1 MVDSYQIIRKINM
14 KEDLHPVGSLVHVLK
29 ILNGGL
35 GLITGHVMKI
45 SKYSVLKVNSLD
57 ALTQ

>member
-14 KEDLHPVGSLVHVLK
+14 KEDSHPVGSLVHVLK
-29 ILNGGL
+29 ILNGGH

-45 SKYSVLKVNSLD
+45 SKYSVSKVKSLD
-57 ALTQ
+57 A

>member
-1 MVDSYQIIRKINM
+1 MVDLYQIIRKINM

-35 GLITGHVMKI
+35 GLTTGHVMKI
-45 SKYSVLKVNSLD
+45 FKYSVSKVKSLD
-57 ALTQ
+57 A

>member
-45 SKYSVLKVNSLD
+45 SK
-57 ALTQ
+57 